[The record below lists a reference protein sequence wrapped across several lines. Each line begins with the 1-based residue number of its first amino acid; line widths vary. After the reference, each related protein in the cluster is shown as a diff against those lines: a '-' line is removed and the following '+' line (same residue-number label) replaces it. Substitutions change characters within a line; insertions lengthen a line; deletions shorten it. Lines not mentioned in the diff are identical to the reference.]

1 MPFDMTTVL
10 FVDDQD
16 RYPQYRAE
24 IALLLKAIGGA
35 SRYDFEIVK
44 TLKSE
49 AGHDI
54 NRVFI
59 RRFPDCGAIRARLF
73 ETAVRRMTTS
83 AEHAG

>member
-49 AGHDI
+49 AGVHTAFSRLRGDPRPPVRNSRAAHHD
-54 NRVFI
+54 
-59 RRFPDCGAIRARLF
+59 
-73 ETAVRRMTTS
+73 
-83 AEHAG
+83 